1 MNVVEAAMQTR
12 CTSMNVVEAARCTS
26 MNVVEAATQTEPT
39 NSKTQGTRT
48 QTDKVQDKRPLQ
60 KETALNVD
68 VQPTTTQERPNK
80 ISEYIKNNNIEELYK
95 QYGKTRK

>member
-1 MNVVEAAMQTR
+1 MGVEGVF
-12 CTSMNVVEAARCTS
+12 SGYYPLNKNNPS

-95 QYGKTRK
+95 